1 MQFFY
6 FYPFSHGISG
16 SISEINYLIIKQNQI
31 ISYFETNLEQRI
43 RNCAIKKIFWRNWD
57 VKYRSCFA
65 YKV

>member
-43 RNCAIKKIFWRNWD
+43 RNCAIKRYFGGIGM
-57 VKYRSCFA
+57 
-65 YKV
+65 